1 MTGYYDAVLGL
12 IPVLFAGV
20 TGALLLTGVALVFSI
35 AAGATVAGSLIAHA
49 MFVRT
54 PTDAPAVSVPSTGP
68 VNAD

>member
-20 TGALLLTGVALVFSI
+20 TGALLLAGVALVFSI
-35 AAGATVAGSLIAHA
+35 ATGATVAGLLIGHA

-54 PTDAPAVSVPSTGP
+54 PTDAPTPSAPSTGP